1 MGVIQMKNKI
11 IGSTILIVL
20 IICMSIPNVLAY
32 SDDLFEFD
40 LPDNYANV
48 SYQDMNVFT
57 DPNNENRGMIIY
69 SKENRNIKKSVWDID
84 RDDLKDLV
92 NSLSRGSNVVKTEKR
107 AKLGKEKAVE
117 VVLSNGGDYIDLY
130 ILASNKYIYMV
141 TFMGESETDLDNSDY
156 AMVKKSFKLKDA
168 TTNFRLLYVIIALA
182 VIGIS
187 AYLKYG
193 KSSIYTN
200 YNNHKKQETI
210 DYKNL
215 TEEDFKKM

>member
-11 IGSTILIVL
+11 IGSIFIMILIVIMNL
-20 IICMSIPNVLAY
+20 SNVMAY

-48 SYQDMNVFT
+48 SYQGMNIFT
-57 DPNNENRGMIIY
+57 DANNESRGMIIY
-69 SKENRNIKKSVWDID
+69 SRENTQIKKSVWDID

-92 NSLSRGSNVVKTEKR
+92 NSLSRGANVIKTEKR

-117 VVLSNGGDYIDLY
+117 VVLSSEGNYIDLY

-141 TFMGESETDLDNSDY
+141 TFMGENETDLENTDY
-156 AMVKKSFKLKDA
+156 TMIKKSFKLKDA
-168 TTNFRLLYVIIALA
+168 TTNFRLLYIIIAIIA
-182 VIGIS
+182 IAIG
-187 AYLKYG
+187 AYLKHR
-193 KSSIYTN
+193 KSSMYTN
-200 YNNHKKQETI
+200 YNNYKKQETI